1 MEQAL
6 PSLKDRP
13 ILGDIVKLDDGTYD
27 FFSHD
32 FEVDEDTGEVTY
44 IEKPI
49 GVT

>member
-1 MEQAL
+1 MEKAL

-13 ILGDIVKLDDGTYD
+13 ILGHIVELEDGTFD

-32 FEVDEDTGEVTY
+32 FKIDEETGEVVY
-44 IEKPI
+44 QELPI